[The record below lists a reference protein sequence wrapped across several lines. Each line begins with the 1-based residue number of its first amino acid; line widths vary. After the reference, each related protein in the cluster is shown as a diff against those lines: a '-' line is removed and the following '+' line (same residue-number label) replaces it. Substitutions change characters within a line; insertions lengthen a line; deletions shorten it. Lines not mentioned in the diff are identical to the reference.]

1 MIKLKAQ
8 LSTNPIHLLPTPQ
21 ALSNAVAERVAALS
35 AEAVARRGRFTVAL
49 SGGSMP
55 ALIGPPLITS
65 PLRHR
70 INWAAWRVFW
80 ADERCVPLT
89 SPESNYRLARE
100 HLLEHIPIPPEQ
112 IYPLAAHLAPAQAAQ
127 DYQAALA
134 QVFEPEPGR
143 LPRFDLILLGL
154 GEDGHTASL
163 FPGHHLPEQNDIWVA
178 AVNNAPKPPPER
190 ITLTLP
196 VLNNARQV
204 IFLAAGAGK
213 AEILARVLAGPPE
226 TLPARQIQPVGGAV
240 AWFVDFAAARHL
252 NLSQGDC

>member
-1 MIKLKAQ
+1 MTHSPLLHAF
-8 LSTNPIHLLPTPQ
+8 STVQ

-35 AEAVARRGRFTVAL
+35 AEAAARRGRFTVAL

-55 ALIGPPLITS
+55 ALIGPPLITA

-100 HLLEHIPIPPEQ
+100 HLLEHVPIPPEQ
-112 IYPLAAHLAPAQAAQ
+112 IYPLNPNLAPAQAALA
-127 DYQAALA
+127 YQAALA
-134 QVFEPEPGR
+134 QVFGDEPGR
-143 LPRFDLILLGL
+143 PPRFDLILLGL

-163 FPGHHLPEQNDIWVA
+163 FPGHTLLSETAAWVA
-178 AVNNAPKPPPER
+178 AITDSPKPPPER

-213 AEILARVLAGPPE
+213 AEILARVLGNSPE
-226 TLPARQIQPVGGAV
+226 ALPARQIQPVGGAV
-240 AWFVDFAAARHL
+240 AWFVGSAAARHL
-252 NLSQGDC
+252 NLPQGDC

>member
-1 MIKLKAQ
+1 MVNSPL
-8 LSTNPIHLLPTPQ
+8 LHVFSTVQ
-21 ALSNAVAERVAALS
+21 DLSNAVAERVATLS
-35 AEAVARRGRFTVAL
+35 AQAVARRGRFTVAL

-55 ALIGPPLITS
+55 ALLGPPLTTA
-65 PLRHR
+65 PLRRR

-100 HLLEHIPIPPEQ
+100 HLLDHVPIPPEQ
-112 IYPLAAHLAPAQAAQ
+112 IYPLSPNLPPDQAAQ
-127 DYQAALA
+127 AYQAALA
-134 QVFEPEPGR
+134 QVFKPEAGR
-143 LPRFDLILLGL
+143 PPRFDLILLGL

-163 FPGHHLPEQNDIWVA
+163 FPGHHLPEQNNIWVA

-204 IFLAAGAGK
+204 IFLVAGAGK
-213 AEILARVLAGPPE
+213 AEILARVLGDPPE
-226 TLPARQIQPVGGAV
+226 TLPARQIQLVDGV
-240 AWFVDFAAARHL
+240 VTWFVDSTAARYL
-252 NLSQGDC
+252 NPPQGDF